1 MGCIRILAM
10 VVLAGVL
17 SGAVPAA
24 ASLAPELA
32 APTQLEREIVAPAG
46 PSNHDALIDCRAMQC
61 GLLDQRAASRAV
73 AIAAGATPA
82 ATSYPPSMFPALNA
96 RSSGVGAPNNP
107 PNINDRNLAA
117 GSPNVAVQPVLFSL
131 IAPGSADTQLCI
143 DNGNL
148 LGLKPNCAPA
158 IPPAKHCE
166 IFTDDQ
172 NPACRPGLIPEPGT
186 LLLLG
191 VGLLGLM
198 AVRGRGTR

>member
-1 MGCIRILAM
+1 MRLIDNLAM
-10 VVLAGVL
+10 VGLATILWGM
-17 SGAVPAA
+17 VPATASVQPDFSRA
-24 ASLAPELA
+24 AGSES
-32 APTQLEREIVAPAG
+32 TVAG
-46 PSNHDALIDCRAMQC
+46 PNEGLSNDTVDCRAMQC

-96 RSSGVGAPNNP
+96 RSSGVGALGNSQ
-107 PNINDRNLAA
+107 IMNDRNLAA
-117 GSPNVAVQPVLFSL
+117 ASPNAAVQPALFSL

-148 LGLKPNCAPA
+148 LGIKPNCAPA

-172 NPACRPGLIPEPGT
+172 NPACRPGIPEPGT

-191 VGLLGLM
+191 IGLLGIM